1 MGFVSDFMSTITNAV
16 ESGAAAN
23 AAKVANA
30 ISPVFA
36 AAIGLYIVYV
46 SYEIIYKQTDTI
58 MNEVIK
64 NIASLAIVGAFTYS
78 APYYSSYVI
87 PFVMHAGTDLSSAVM
102 GGGDTAS
109 SIDLMWDKLSST
121 LNTYLAEQK
130 ASLGLTDLGD
140 TILVY
145 TIWGI
150 GYVGGALLIYY
161 SAAFLCISI
170 FAVGIVLSAGVLF
183 ISFAF
188 FQSTRKMFFSWCGVC
203 LNYILLNL
211 FYSISFG
218 FLISILEKTINLDSG
233 IISITSVLIFLLTVA
248 VSVFLIEH
256 IGVMSS
262 TLTGGVG
269 INGLTGSA
277 NGAFGKI
284 ASLSGGRAM
293 FGVGQKFASNLIRKS
308 NPALSAGLGKN
319 VIGG

>member
-46 SYEIIYKQTDTI
+46 SYEIIYKQTDAI

-87 PFVMHAGTDLSSAVM
+87 PFVMHAGTDLSSAVT

-218 FLISILEKTINLDSG
+218 FLISILEKT
-233 IISITSVLIFLLTVA
+233 
-248 VSVFLIEH
+248 
-256 IGVMSS
+256 
-262 TLTGGVG
+262 
-269 INGLTGSA
+269 
-277 NGAFGKI
+277 
-284 ASLSGGRAM
+284 
-293 FGVGQKFASNLIRKS
+293 
-308 NPALSAGLGKN
+308 
-319 VIGG
+319 

>member
-46 SYEIIYKQTDTI
+46 SYEIIYKQTDAI

-87 PFVMHAGTDLSSAVM
+87 PFVMHAGTDLSSAVT

-284 ASLSGGRAM
+284 A
-293 FGVGQKFASNLIRKS
+293 
-308 NPALSAGLGKN
+308 
-319 VIGG
+319 

>member
-46 SYEIIYKQTDTI
+46 SYEIIYKQTDAI

-87 PFVMHAGTDLSSAVM
+87 PFVMHAGTDLSSAVT

-293 FGVGQKFASNLIRKS
+293 FGVGKKFASNLIRKS